1 MLLIEELLKE
11 VGDLSN
17 IKPFDFKFRGEEG
30 YFNIDEDTE
39 VIMFYNQL
47 TNQDKSNLT
56 DYNQILEVNKNPV
69 FDIGFSVNGVITQ
82 ALRSDLKL
90 LNRILKTVL
99 IYSQHIM
106 DIIED
111 NYKGYKP
118 VFIIAS
124 QAKNRLEL
132 IDDEQKLRYY
142 EYIILNNLPD
152 THRKYTGKYEN
163 KNVMLIQKLR

>member
-17 IKPFDFKFRGEEG
+17 IKPFDFKFRGDEG

-47 TNQDKSNLT
+47 TNHDKSKLT

-69 FDIGFSVNGVITQ
+69 FDIGFSVKGVITQ
-82 ALRSDLKL
+82 ALKSDLKL

-99 IYSQHIM
+99 IYSKHIM

-111 NYKGYKP
+111 NYREYKP
-118 VFIIAS
+118 IFIIAS
-124 QAKNRLEL
+124 QAKNTKVFK
-132 IDDEQKLRYY
+132 DDEQKLEYY